1 MAYNNTFFYD
11 RDNSVDDKYKY
22 IYDFWYNFDPIYYL
36 QLYPDIAG
44 NAYYSIRP
52 YEHYIN
58 FGIKE
63 GRIGSPH
70 SSNLY
75 FPIYGSSVNYVSRLN
90 FMQTIDNSLRAIPA
104 SENNLAI
111 SYNLKFLLTDNL
123 IGNLLKTIEVAGGV
137 KYLKFPDPSNFYQS
151 FVGYAEKYSINKI
164 SSNLSEVNLT
174 INNNTYS
181 PELSW
186 RYSSMYSD
194 PNYKDPDTNDPS
206 AINAARSK
214 HVTNFPETYKGYSA
228 SYDKHSIV
236 YNQNTAS
243 NLNFKNKIDNFWFA
257 KKYVPA
263 NSSAFINTYM
273 DEEYWTKNFY
283 FETKYPFILE
293 NEIDV
298 YKVEYKNSFIQN
310 VKYKQNSN
318 TLKQFSLKFE
328 NISDNECRA
337 ILFFLEKKCGYRRFI
352 YEFPIFMKKD
362 KVFICNQWNHVF
374 KYKNCHDITMQ
385 LIEDP
390 NPNITYGG
398 FGTPK
403 PYLL

>member
-11 RDNSVDDKYKY
+11 RDSSVDDKYKY

-36 QLYPDIAG
+36 QTYPDVAG
-44 NAYYSIRP
+44 NPSYSIRP
-52 YEHYIN
+52 YDHYIN

-70 SSNLY
+70 SANLY

-123 IGNLLKTIEVAGGV
+123 IGNLLKTIEMAGGV
-137 KYLKFPDPSNFYQS
+137 RYLKFPDPSNFYKS
-151 FVGYAEKYSINKI
+151 FIGYVEKYSINKI
-164 SSNLSEVNLT
+164 SSNLSEVNLI
-174 INNNTYS
+174 INNNSYS

-186 RYSSMYSD
+186 RYSSMYGS
-194 PNYKDPDTNDPS
+194 PHYKDPDTNDPS
-206 AINAARSK
+206 IINSAR
-214 HVTNFPETYKGYSA
+214 TNNYINHTFPENYTHNTAYEKN
-228 SYDKHSIV
+228 SIV
-236 YNQNTAS
+236 YYFDQVTRGD
-243 NLNFKNKIDNFWFA
+243 FKLDSFWFA
-257 KKYVPA
+257 KKQVPA
-263 NSSAFINTYM
+263 RPFYAYVL

-298 YKVEYKNSFIQN
+298 YKVDYKNSFVQN

-328 NISDNECRA
+328 NISDDECRA
-337 ILFFLEKKCGYRRFI
+337 ILFFLEKKYGYKRFI

-362 KVFICNQWNHVF
+362 KVFICNQWNHTF

-390 NPNITYGG
+390 NPTIFYGPSG
-398 FGTPK
+398 K
-403 PYLL
+403 PYLI